1 MKKKLALI
9 LALMLLTTNLGCG
22 ADGGEASVQSV
33 GMICGIGSTGLVDR
47 FAGMVSPQG
56 ETKIQ
61 KSDTSEVS
69 EIKVAVGDDVT
80 EGQVLFTYDTA
91 QLTLELEKANLELEQ
106 LKSGLEDKQAE
117 KKEWE
122 NSKSDVSS
130 EDLTHILLEIREI
143 DVDIRQAEFDI
154 ALKNK
159 DIVKLQDTLK
169 NTSVSAP
176 CTGRIRS
183 INEQGGY
190 DDMGEPLPFMTIVQ
204 TDGYRV
210 KGYVNEANAAALA
223 EGTAVV
229 IRSRVNDDTWLGTVS
244 MIEWD
249 NPQQNQN
256 YYGESDTAMS
266 SRYPFYVELSDSTGL
281 LLGQHV
287 YIEPDYG
294 QTEETPAALCL
305 PSYYIVD
312 ADSSPYVWAQG
323 KNEKLE
329 KRSLTL
335 GAYDET
341 MDTYEV
347 LDGLTAEDYVAFPD
361 DTLKPGMT
369 CITYDEGTFTPDEG
383 GYFDEGQSLDGSERL
398 DGSEYL
404 DEGELLDGSES
415 LDGGKLLDEGVVDHD
430 VKPVEG
436 LSAEDGTVEANGF
449 DGEATAGVALPQ
461 EATVVSIA

>member
-9 LALMLLTTNLGCG
+9 LTLMMLTTAVGCG
-22 ADGGEASVQSV
+22 AEAGEASVQSV
-33 GMICGIGSTGLVDR
+33 SMICGIGSTGLVDR

-61 KSDTSEVS
+61 KSDASEVS
-69 EIKVAVGDDVT
+69 QVKVAVGDDVI

-91 QLTLELEKANLELEQ
+91 QLSLDLERAKLELEQ
-106 LKSGLEDKQAE
+106 LKSNLESKKSE
-117 KKEWE
+117 KETLEKEKASASGDYE
-122 NSKSDVSS
+122 TQNSYRLD
-130 EDLTHILLEIREI
+130 ILEITT
-143 DVDIRQAEFDI
+143 DIRQAEFDI

-159 DIVKLQDTLK
+159 DIAKLQDSLK
-169 NTSVSAP
+169 NTSVTAP
-176 CTGRIRS
+176 CTGRIQS

-190 DDMGEPLPFMTIVQ
+190 DDMGNPLPFMTIVQ

-210 KGYVNEANAAALA
+210 KGYVNEANVSALT

-229 IRSRVNDDTWLGTVS
+229 IRSRVNDDIWQGTVS

-266 SRYPFYVELSDSTGL
+266 SRYPFYVELTASTGL

-294 QTEETPAALCL
+294 QTEDTPAALCL

-312 ADSSPYVWAQG
+312 ADGNPYVWAQG

-335 GAYDET
+335 GTYDEM

-347 LDGLTAEDYVAFPD
+347 LDGLTTEDYIAFPD

-369 CITYDEGTFTPDEG
+369 CITYDEGTFTPEG
-383 GYFDEGQSLDGSERL
+383 GEFFDEGLVDYDVMPEEDFYAEDGVMM
-398 DGSEYL
+398 
-404 DEGELLDGSES
+404 ES
-415 LDGGKLLDEGVVDHD
+415 LDEIEITDSVI
-430 VKPVEG
+430 P
-436 LSAEDGTVEANGF
+436 EA
-449 DGEATAGVALPQ
+449 ATYAG
-461 EATVVSIA
+461 